1 MTVALWIAAIAAA
14 WLVVAYVAARLLG
27 GATRIRDRQVPDT
40 GDDPVR

>member
-27 GATRIRDRQVPDT
+27 GAIRNRNRQVPDP
-40 GDDPVR
+40 GEDPR